1 MVAGPGPSVGEDAA
15 VPSLPLH
22 VDPTV
27 DLRAGFGAIRDELEL
42 PDDFPAEVLAEAEA
56 AARRGPG
63 IPADA
68 DLRDV
73 PFLTVDPPSSTDL
86 DQALAL
92 ERNGPGYLVRYAIA
106 DVAAFVTPGGAV
118 DAEARRRG
126 VTVYLPDGKVP
137 LHPPVLS
144 EGAASLLPDG
154 DRQAVV
160 WEVELDADGAPTDV
174 RVRRATV
181 RSRAKLSY
189 EEVQRSVDR
198 GTAEEPLLLLR
209 EVGELR
215 AAQEAARGGV
225 SLPLP
230 EQQVVEIAGR
240 YELEYRAP
248 LASEGWSA
256 QLSLLTGMCA
266 ARLMLD
272 GGVGVL
278 RTLPPAPD
286 DAVDVLRRHA
296 VALGVPWPEG
306 STYGEV
312 IRALDPTTP
321 PAAAFLVQA
330 VRLFRGA
337 GYLAFDAGSEDG
349 DGGVGTPPVGD
360 ESRHAAVAAPYAH
373 VTAPLRRLVDRA
385 GSEVVLALCAGT
397 AVPGWARQALPSL
410 PQAMSAATRREGA
423 ADRLATD
430 LVEAA
435 TLAGCVGAVVEGVVV
450 KVTDRS
456 VQVQVREP
464 AVVADVGGATAGLGA
479 AVRLRVVSADVG
491 ARTVTFA
498 VVP

>member
-1 MVAGPGPSVGEDAA
+1 M
-15 VPSLPLH
+15 PSLPLRL
-22 VDPTV
+22 DPTV
-27 DLRAGFGAIRDELEL
+27 DLRAGFAAIRDELDL
-42 PDDFPAEVLAEAEA
+42 PDDFPAEVLGEAEA
-56 AARRGPG
+56 AARRGP
-63 IPADA
+63 IVPADV

-73 PFLTVDPPSSTDL
+73 PFLTVDPPRSMDL

-92 ERNGPGYLVRYAIA
+92 ERRGSGYLVRYAIA
-106 DVAAFVTPGGAV
+106 DVAAFVAPGGAV

-126 VTVYLPDGKVP
+126 VTVYLPDAKVP
-137 LHPPVLS
+137 LHPPVIS

-154 DRQAVV
+154 DRQALV
-160 WEVELDADGAPTDV
+160 WEVELDADGEPADV

-198 GTAEEPLLLLR
+198 GTAEEPLLLLQ

-215 AAQEAARGGV
+215 AAREVARGGV

-240 YELEYRAP
+240 YELQYRAP

-266 ARLMLD
+266 AQLMLD

-278 RTLPPAPD
+278 RTLPPAPE

-296 VALGVPWPEG
+296 VALGVAWPEG
-306 STYGEV
+306 SGYGDV
-312 IRALDPTTP
+312 IRALDPAVP
-321 PAAAFLVQA
+321 SAAAFLVQA

-337 GYLAFDAGSEDG
+337 GYLAFDAGDAG
-349 DGGVGTPPVGD
+349 DNGGDAGSPVGD
-360 ESRHAAVAAPYAH
+360 DSRHAAVAAPYAH
-373 VTAPLRRLVDRA
+373 VTAPLRRLVDRFA
-385 GSEVVLALCAGT
+385 NEVVLARCAGT
-397 AVPGWARQALPSL
+397 AVPGWAREALPSL
-410 PQAMSAATRREGA
+410 PEAMSAAGRREGA
-423 ADRLATD
+423 AGRMATD

-435 TLAGCVGAVVEGVVV
+435 TLAGCLGAVVDGVVV
-450 KVTDRS
+450 KVNGEG

-464 AVVADVGGATAGLGA
+464 AVVAEVAGAAATLGS

-491 ARTVTFA
+491 ARTVTFE